1 MSNSNFKHKAFIS
14 YKHSDKGRMHA
25 IALEKGL
32 KSYAKPL
39 LKPPVSIFRDEKHM
53 VPDNDLSRLIQNG
66 LEQSEFLIFLAD
78 QDSAG
83 STWCQDELI
92 YWCEELGRSDNL
104 IIIHIGGDIVTNVE
118 KKAIDWK
125 KTNAIPSILSKYIT
139 SIPLYV
145 NLFWAEH
152 ASDLVLEHAQ
162 YRSVINLITA
172 KLRYV
177 TPEHLD
183 DEALKTYRRNQ
194 ALRNAALVVLSILLL
209 VSIGTAIYARD
220 QQIRAIDARE
230 EAIKAQKLAETR
242 LEEVRLANAQEDRQK
257 YNRLLERA
265 RDLKPLYPLSACE
278 LYHEADSIRDRHKD
292 MEPFKEQEER
302 IATLLK
308 ECEKYN

>member
-1 MSNSNFKHKAFIS
+1 
-14 YKHSDKGRMHA
+14 MHA

-53 VPDNDLSRLIQNG
+53 VPDKDLPGLIEKG
-66 LEQSEFLIFLAD
+66 LDQSEFLIFLAD
-78 QDSAG
+78 QDSAA

-92 YWCEELGRSDNL
+92 YWCEKLDRSDNL
-104 IIIHIGGDIVTNVE
+104 IIVHIGGDIVLNAEE
-118 KKAIDWK
+118 KIIDWE
-125 KTNAIPSILSKYIT
+125 KTTAIPKFLNKYIKT
-139 SIPLYV
+139 IPLYV
-145 NLFWAEH
+145 NLFWAKDD
-152 ASDLVLEHAQ
+152 SVLALENGQ

-172 KLRYV
+172 KLRDV

-194 ALRNAALVVLSILLL
+194 ALRNVALVVLSILLL
-209 VSIGTAIYARD
+209 VSIGTTVYAR
-220 QQIRAIDARE
+220 QKQK
-230 EAIKAQKLAETR
+230 EAIKAQNLAETR

-257 YNRLLERA
+257 YDRLLERA
-265 RDLKPLYPLSACE
+265 RDLKPLYPLSACD

-292 MEPFKEQEER
+292 LEPFKEQAER
-302 IATLLK
+302 IAGLLK